1 MSYIRPPAAAADA
14 SWFGATAY
22 IRPPANAADASWEIV
37 SATGVGAVTL
47 TIPNVAGVGT
57 HGVAGSG
64 AITLSG
70 LEALGQGAHT
80 SAGVVG
86 IGAIAL
92 GALDVVGMGAHGA
105 AGAGAVALDA
115 MQAHGLV
122 AHGVRGL
129 GVVALGHCTTAGTA
143 LHLRYELR
151 GEVRLQGVLVNRRV
165 RAYSRST
172 GELLGQGDALA
183 GRFSVHAGFSPEE
196 CYAIPVDLDDGAT
209 DWLPPTANRLMPVL
223 AEDAA

>member
-14 SWFGATAY
+14 SWLGAAVY
-22 IRPPANAADASWEIV
+22 ARPPAAAADASWEMV
-37 SATGVGAVTL
+37 SVTGVGAVTL

-80 SAGVVG
+80 GAGVVG

-92 GALDVVGMGAHGA
+92 GAPDVVGMGAHGA
-105 AGAGAVALDA
+105 AGAGTVALGT
-115 MQAHGLV
+115 MQAHGVV

-129 GVVALGHCTTAGTA
+129 GAVMLGHCTTAGTA

-165 RAYSRST
+165 RAYSRTT
-172 GELLGQGDALA
+172 GVLLGQTDTVA
-183 GRFSVHAGFSPEE
+183 GQFSVYAGFAPHE
-196 CYAIPVDLDDGAT
+196 CYITPIDLSDNAT
-209 DWLPPTANRLMPVL
+209 DWLPPTANRLVPVL
-223 AEDAA
+223 VEDAV